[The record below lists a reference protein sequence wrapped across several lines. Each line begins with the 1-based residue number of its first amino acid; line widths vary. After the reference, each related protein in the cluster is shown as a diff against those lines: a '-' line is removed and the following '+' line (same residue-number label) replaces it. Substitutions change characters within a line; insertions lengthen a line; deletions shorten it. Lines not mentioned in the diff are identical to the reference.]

1 MKKYLLRT
9 IKFSEDIFV
18 YGFVFVQESYLF
30 RKIYTVFYETDNKS
44 DICSDF
50 RKARNR
56 GVLRNR

>member
-1 MKKYLLRT
+1 MKKYLLRI

-30 RKIYTVFYETDNKS
+30 REIYTVFYEIDNKA

-56 GVLRNR
+56 GILRNR